1 MFALKVWVQNE
12 VLTGKKDTGLQSYVL
27 VYCSDRWSGKTD
39 VARITQA
46 LTLKSVDGV
55 GIAQVVELLTEKP
68 GTILTVRVPGAA
80 RDFFSQSQL
89 PVQTV
94 LRCPYSPRVQS
105 HASQSVSTL
114 KIPNTGNHTIV
125 WTHGNTAHTG
135 RNGQHCSCG
144 CCASKRERERE
155 RERVCVCVCV
165 YVCVPG
171 KATEFRGMHK
181 TLLTTTTKNK
191 TFEATS

>member
-68 GTILTVRVPGAA
+68 GTILTVP
-80 RDFFSQSQL
+80 
-89 PVQTV
+89 
-94 LRCPYSPRVQS
+94 SPRCGKGFFLPESTFSADSLTLSVQPPVCNRM
-105 HASQSVSTL
+105 HQRL
-114 KIPNTGNHTIV
+114 
-125 WTHGNTAHTG
+125 
-135 RNGQHCSCG
+135 CS
-144 CCASKRERERE
+144 R
-155 RERVCVCVCV
+155 
-165 YVCVPG
+165 
-171 KATEFRGMHK
+171 
-181 TLLTTTTKNK
+181 
-191 TFEATS
+191 